1 MPGKG
6 TNRSKLAELLVAYNF
21 KVVCSACSVKENEI
35 TYSLKAVEHQCSRE
49 LLLAKGKGT
58 SKWRP
63 VSCRPKFTN
72 PSQYN
77 VCWYFVEGSGCSK
90 HRNRCTF
97 ARSLEEATMWNFLK
111 HQKID
116 HSTLIRL
123 ITQSERIAVQQQNPA
138 EKIITEFS
146 GEFQELCQDCFCGTP
161 TKITGKRWNNTCSAD
176 TAHVWSPV
184 LVHHLAENQGK
195 EVYNQIR
202 PLPPVFPFQ
211 YCNYFMQ
218 GMPCWHG
225 PSQCQ
230 LLHSEVELAVWRA
243 EAHGEWSRQELLQL
257 SQERQWQR
265 QQSAQDVVPAP
276 NLQAAIYCKA
286 CFIALSSQESFF
298 KHCASLG
305 HSQMISGD
313 TTTEWKHRPPPH
325 SHKAEFWFCDRP
337 DTCEYGTNC
346 VKAHSVEE
354 LEEWL
359 MRAEEDKVMRRNI
372 KAQGLMSYREHLL
385 EEYRQSSNE
394 VQIIS
399 EQVDD
404 VSVTFDG
411 NLCVECVE
419 TDAELKWNFQIK
431 TERLLAHVALLKQ
444 EPGAS
449 FSLDENSPEP
459 CTYTTG
465 EQLCNSDMTY
475 DITVSFKSNNP
486 GLYEQWLVFDFDM
499 RPVLL
504 QKLKVKVRQQPSPN
518 LEEPPEDFGRPFQN
532 LEHWHRGNR
541 VIIPCM
547 DKTEVQEE
555 LLKEYKPPQ
564 ISLQYKPLDD
574 SNTAM
579 NHQNY
584 KKKMHSFLYTE
595 EQAEDQIVSRL
606 NVRGT
611 ITLSVTLDD
620 PQFGM
625 KMAPLGE
632 LFCAVSV
639 PYTLTPDSPE
649 GWVLRRSV
657 QSALI
662 APVSLDNQSHKVYEA
677 IILRDASSEN
687 KMHLQLSKRCCSDLK
702 LQRNETYEMEVQFHL
717 NRLKFC
723 EMHKAIDFLPDTERV
738 LPDFRNCI
746 VPVNEIEFPKVNA
759 KQHAA
764 IDFIVGDSDGRSV
777 APLLIY
783 GPFGTGKTF
792 TLAAAAKELVRQP
805 HTRVL
810 ICTLTNSSADLY
822 IKDHFHPYV
831 NSGHPEMKPLR
842 IKANKQG
849 VLVSSTDEI
858 TQKYCL
864 LSKDGQFF
872 LPPTK
877 SALDHHR
884 IVITTTAMARHFND
898 LKLSDGYFTH
908 ILIDEASQML
918 ECEALMPLGLAG
930 PVTRVV
936 LAGDHMQMG
945 PKLFS
950 TDDDQHSNHSLLNR
964 LFHFYQGC
972 ESSTALKSRIFFH
985 ENYRNTKE
993 IVEFV
998 STHFYV
1004 GKSDVIKA
1012 VGNVPAHPNSHP
1024 LRFHHVR
1031 GESHLDTASMSWF
1044 NLDEVECVVEIV
1056 QNLLRDWPIA
1066 WGNHDQSSI
1075 CVLSERC
1082 QVSMIRKELQKRF
1095 LGRVTV
1101 ENISNVQ
1108 GKQFRAI
1115 VMTAVQT
1122 RDSLHAPD
1130 SYCVEFFNDARML
1143 NTAMTRAQSQVVVVG
1158 DAAAL
1163 CYFGKCSRIWR
1174 SYIHHCISK
1183 GSAEPKHLTNDFID
1197 GDIKEISRFQ
1207 RTEYLDEGSTQS
1219 VMFDTENNIDAIL
1232 QELQEEQNREHYTL
1246 LERKR
1251 LYDSAKVERDALLQL
1266 LREQPNVYKR
1276 GELVMEKHNAGYIIP
1291 FDNPTNHIIIKGR
1304 GNLGKSFCGDE
1315 VVAEVVPCEGIP
1327 QGKVLGTIK
1336 AAESHRVFACTLEVE
1351 DYHKP
1356 KTKTEYQFLRK
1367 IMVPLNTNTTKIC
1380 TLVSKKSHNLIPI
1393 WKHNDGEWEI
1403 VRYQQLD
1410 EEIKC
1415 NHVFM
1420 VEVFCWKTK
1429 TENKGNYAYP
1439 LGKVID
1445 ILSIGS
1451 SLEEGLRI
1459 LDAEFNVQPL
1469 PPSHVLAE
1477 PCSWKDTQNSNRKDL
1492 RKFITFTVDQNKSL
1506 DLDDAISVI
1515 DMESHYEVGVHIA
1528 DVASFVNLGGSL
1540 DDAAQ
1545 KHGATFYSPR
1555 EEPVCMFPKSVS
1567 IYHFSL
1573 LPGIDRKVVSLMV
1586 KVDKA
1591 THKIT
1596 EKKFQLSQIK
1606 SDRKL
1611 SYDEAEDIISKR
1623 SGEEAKFDTLEDCVS
1638 VAYRFAKVQRKA
1650 RLGKDWSYRQ
1660 LDDHQKPGKRRSSQ
1674 MIEELSVLF
1683 NHSVSEF
1690 LINANETMFCTPLRC
1705 QVSPDPEMLEDLKEQ
1720 YKDIIPLSLH
1730 LRHNLEHDIQ
1740 LDQEAMESKSFYV
1753 LTSIWNE
1760 ILSAAKKEEVDTDTM
1775 IDLIGTDDIYPLLLP
1790 VIYEFRKC
1798 LDEAYVIRS
1807 NSSQEKVGHYSLKL
1821 ESYTQAS
1828 SPIRRY
1834 MDIILQRLLH
1844 SVLSGTP
1851 VQYSPQEIDILCQK
1865 IEDSY
1870 KKANEY
1876 EKKAAMISFAI
1887 NMKKQNFLKLAFV
1900 VGVAAGDSFKLSF
1913 PFDRHSFPEGLP
1925 VRYRDLQPKD
1935 QPLYDSNENQMTL
1948 TWRRRVYSIDTAK
1961 IHEELKKVQN
1971 SAACIKLP
1979 QKTWQAIVNA
1989 MGHEKW
1995 NIARSLILDATT
2007 KQTENVKSLSK
2018 HAKVDLLEAGNDS
2031 HRTAH
2036 GQAEKIEIEHYVD
2049 LTLHLKPGDTL
2060 QVQMTSEG
2068 KKGYWTPTVQLVC
2081 IKPIFELCVN
2091 HAHSPITCFSKRAD
2105 CPSKSEYSSAR
2116 EYVKIWRPLC
2126 EMESAD
2132 NAVDESDS
2140 IIIEDLK
2147 LNLKQGKNRLK
2158 GSFELPL
2165 KYIKE
2170 WAIECNLSKCFLCIR
2185 KRGLK
2190 LTSIPDQ
2197 SEEVVDP
2204 KNYTW
2209 VAHGVTTNFE
2219 EPKNNQNQAR
2229 KVHFY
2234 INHLP
2239 MDTIPEC
2246 VYQRKTTYTVEIIP
2260 KLLTDVRKEMAV
2272 NNIVSANELV
2282 QKIALG
2288 QHIPKGAS
2296 QSVVPPRYQLM
2307 REKAPEGLPELNK
2320 SQIDAVEKALNNNFT
2335 IIQGPPGTGKT
2346 VLGVYIVY
2354 WFLVM
2359 NSKNPRIFENP
2370 KDKDKKEVILC
2381 CGPSNK
2387 SVDVVAECLVKFGD
2401 KLKPLRVY
2409 SRQLE
2414 MAEYPYPGSV
2424 LQLSPRSLRHERSK
2438 AELRDITLHHR
2449 IREEQNPHSTEIK
2462 EFDHR
2467 IKLAIESK
2475 GEELTAEEVED
2486 YKCLLNKA
2494 RVHELQ
2500 RHDVILCTCTA
2511 ASSPNLTK
2519 TVSARQILIDECA
2532 MATEPQALIPLVSNK
2547 PEKIVLLGDHKQLR
2561 PIVKNELLR
2570 KLGMSKSLFERYFE
2584 YRSQTVMLDTQY
2596 RMHEDI
2602 CKFPSEEYYGGKL
2615 KTEVSHSSS
2624 VLEADSQQKHI
2635 VFGNV
2640 IGEEV
2645 SLVVSTEKGTE
2656 NSKANR
2662 AEREVVIR
2670 LAKALVT
2677 ESQIEQ
2683 QNIAILSP
2691 YNAQVSE
2698 FKKELHEHKMDKI
2711 TVTTITKSQGCEWRY
2726 VILSTVRSLLSKD
2739 IEIEPD
2745 RAWRSKHVGFVGDPN
2760 QINVGITRAKEGL
2773 CIIGNQELLS
2783 RSGAWR
2789 QLLKHYRARNFVT
2802 EADKISV
2809 RKASCK
2815 HGLH

>member
-1 MPGKG
+1 
-6 TNRSKLAELLVAYNF
+6 
-21 KVVCSACSVKENEI
+21 
-35 TYSLKAVEHQCSRE
+35 
-49 LLLAKGKGT
+49 
-58 SKWRP
+58 
-63 VSCRPKFTN
+63 
-72 PSQYN
+72 
-77 VCWYFVEGSGCSK
+77 
-90 HRNRCTF
+90 
-97 ARSLEEATMWNFLK
+97 MWNFLK

-230 LLHSEVELAVWRA
+230 LLHSKVELAVWRA

-305 HSQMISGD
+305 HSHMISGD

-677 IILRDASSEN
+677 IILRDATSEN

-1004 GKSDVIKA
+1004 GKSDAIKA

-1315 VVAEVVPCEGIP
+1315 VVAEVVPC
-1327 QGKVLGTIK
+1327 TIK
-1336 AAESHRVFACTLEVE
+1336 AAESHRVFACTLE
-1351 DYHKP
+1351 
-1356 KTKTEYQFLRK
+1356 TEYQFLRK

-1623 SGEEAKFDTLEDCVS
+1623 PGEEAKFDTLEDCVS

-1730 LRHNLEHDIQ
+1730 LRHNLDHDIQ

-2007 KQTENVKSLSK
+2007 KQTENVK
-2018 HAKVDLLEAGNDS
+2018 
-2031 HRTAH
+2031 T
-2036 GQAEKIEIEHYVD
+2036 EKIEMEHYVD

-2260 KLLTDVRKEMAV
+2260 KLLTDV
-2272 NNIVSANELV
+2272 
-2282 QKIALG
+2282 Q
-2288 QHIPKGAS
+2288 
-2296 QSVVPPRYQLM
+2296 
-2307 REKAPEGLPELNK
+2307 APEELNK

-2387 SVDVVAECLVKFGD
+2387 SVDVCLVKFGD

-2815 HGLH
+2815 HVWQFSQ

>member
-1 MPGKG
+1 
-6 TNRSKLAELLVAYNF
+6 
-21 KVVCSACSVKENEI
+21 
-35 TYSLKAVEHQCSRE
+35 
-49 LLLAKGKGT
+49 
-58 SKWRP
+58 
-63 VSCRPKFTN
+63 
-72 PSQYN
+72 
-77 VCWYFVEGSGCSK
+77 
-90 HRNRCTF
+90 
-97 ARSLEEATMWNFLK
+97 
-111 HQKID
+111 
-116 HSTLIRL
+116 
-123 ITQSERIAVQQQNPA
+123 
-138 EKIITEFS
+138 
-146 GEFQELCQDCFCGTP
+146 
-161 TKITGKRWNNTCSAD
+161 
-176 TAHVWSPV
+176 
-184 LVHHLAENQGK
+184 
-195 EVYNQIR
+195 
-202 PLPPVFPFQ
+202 
-211 YCNYFMQ
+211 
-218 GMPCWHG
+218 MPCWHG

-325 SHKAEFWFCDRP
+325 SHKFALPFRLRP

-1336 AAESHRVFACTLEVE
+1336 A
-1351 DYHKP
+1351 
-1356 KTKTEYQFLRK
+1356 TEYQFLRK

-1971 SAACIKLP
+1971 S
-1979 QKTWQAIVNA
+1979 
-1989 MGHEKW
+1989 
-1995 NIARSLILDATT
+1995 
-2007 KQTENVKSLSK
+2007 QTENVKSLSK

-2475 GEELTAEEVED
+2475 GED

-2662 AEREVVIR
+2662 AEREVIR

>member
-1 MPGKG
+1 
-6 TNRSKLAELLVAYNF
+6 
-21 KVVCSACSVKENEI
+21 
-35 TYSLKAVEHQCSRE
+35 
-49 LLLAKGKGT
+49 
-58 SKWRP
+58 
-63 VSCRPKFTN
+63 
-72 PSQYN
+72 
-77 VCWYFVEGSGCSK
+77 
-90 HRNRCTF
+90 
-97 ARSLEEATMWNFLK
+97 
-111 HQKID
+111 
-116 HSTLIRL
+116 
-123 ITQSERIAVQQQNPA
+123 
-138 EKIITEFS
+138 
-146 GEFQELCQDCFCGTP
+146 
-161 TKITGKRWNNTCSAD
+161 
-176 TAHVWSPV
+176 
-184 LVHHLAENQGK
+184 
-195 EVYNQIR
+195 
-202 PLPPVFPFQ
+202 
-211 YCNYFMQ
+211 
-218 GMPCWHG
+218 MPCWHG
-225 PSQCQ
+225 PSQWQ
-230 LLHSEVELAVWRA
+230 LLHSKVELAVWRA
-243 EAHGEWSRQELLQL
+243 EARGEWSRQELLQL

-276 NLQAAIYCKA
+276 KLQAAIYCKA

-325 SHKAEFWFCDRP
+325 SHKFALPFRLRP

-459 CTYTTG
+459 CTYSTG

-518 LEEPPEDFGRPFQN
+518 LLEEPPEDFGRPSQN

-541 VIIPCM
+541 VIVPCM

-564 ISLQYKPLDD
+564 ISLQYKSLDD

-662 APVSLDNQSHKVYEA
+662 APVSSDNKSHKVYEA
-677 IILRDASSEN
+677 IILRDATSEN

-702 LQRNETYEMEVQFHL
+702 LQSNETYEMEVQFHL

-792 TLAAAAKELVRQP
+792 TLATAAKELVRQP

-1004 GKSDVIKA
+1004 GKSDAIKA
-1012 VGNVPAHPNSHP
+1012 VGNVPAHPNSHT

-1031 GESHLDTASMSWF
+1031 GESHLDSASMSWF

-1082 QVSMIRKELQKRF
+1082 QVKQLFLIKIKKINYHAQFNNSNSFVEKMRKNL
-1095 LGRVTV
+1095 
-1101 ENISNVQ
+1101 SS
-1108 GKQFRAI
+1108 KQFRAI
-1115 VMTAVQT
+1115 
-1122 RDSLHAPD
+1122 
-1130 SYCVEFFNDARML
+1130 FFNDARML

-1197 GDIKEISRFQ
+1197 SDIKEISRFQ
-1207 RTEYLDEGSTQS
+1207 RTEYLDESSTQS

-1232 QELQEEQNREHYTL
+1232 QELQEEQNRAHYTL

-1315 VVAEVVPCEGIP
+1315 VVAKVVPCEGIP

-1336 AAESHRVFACTLEVE
+1336 AAESRR
-1351 DYHKP
+1351 
-1356 KTKTEYQFLRK
+1356 TEYQFLRK

-1403 VRYQQLD
+1403 VRYQRLD
-1410 EEIKC
+1410 EEIKR

-1429 TENKGNYAYP
+1429 AENKGNYAYP

-1477 PCSWKDTQNSNRKDL
+1477 PCTWKDTQNSNRKDL
-1492 RKFITFTVDQNKSL
+1492 RKFITFTVDQKKSL

-1555 EEPVCMFPKSVS
+1555 EEPVYMFPKPVS
-1567 IYHFSL
+1567 IYHLSL

-1638 VAYRFAKVQRKA
+1638 VAYHFAKVQRKA
-1650 RLGKDWSYRQ
+1650 RLGKDWSYRR
-1660 LDDHQKPGKRRSSQ
+1660 LDDHHKPGKRRSSQ

-1705 QVSPDPEMLEDLKEQ
+1705 QVSPDPDMLEDLKER

-1730 LRHNLEHDIQ
+1730 LRHNLDHDIQ

-1775 IDLIGTDDIYPLLLP
+1775 IDLIGTDDIYPQLLP

-1807 NSSQEKVGHYSLKL
+1807 NSSWEKVGHYSLKL

-1887 NMKKQNFLKLAFV
+1887 NMKKQNSLKLAFV
-1900 VGVAAGDSFKLSF
+1900 VGVAAGDSFQLSF
-1913 PFDRHSFPEGLP
+1913 PFDRHSFPECLP

-1961 IHEELKKVQN
+1961 IHQELKKVQN
-1971 SAACIKLP
+1971 SAAY
-1979 QKTWQAIVNA
+1979 
-1989 MGHEKW
+1989 
-1995 NIARSLILDATT
+1995 ATT

-2031 HRTAH
+2031 YRTAH
-2036 GQAEKIEIEHYVD
+2036 GQAEKIEMEHYVD

-2081 IKPIFELCVN
+2081 IKPIFEVCVD

-2105 CPSKSEYSSAR
+2105 CPSKSEYSNAR

-2288 QHIPKGAS
+2288 QHVPKGAS

-2320 SQIDAVEKALNNNFT
+2320 SQINAVEKALNNNFT

-2424 LQLSPRSLRHERSK
+2424 LQLSPRSLRHERN
-2438 AELRDITLHHR
+2438 ITLHHR

-2475 GEELTAEEVED
+2475 GED
-2486 YKCLLNKA
+2486 YKSLLNKA

-2584 YRSQTVMLDTQY
+2584 CQSQTVMLDTQY

-2615 KTEVSHSSS
+2615 KTEVNHSSS
-2624 VLEADSQQKHI
+2624 VLQADSQQKHI

-2662 AEREVVIR
+2662 AERDVVIR

-2677 ESQIEQ
+2677 ESQIKQ

-2726 VILSTVRSLLSKD
+2726 VILSTVRSLLSKE

-2783 RSGAWR
+2783 RSGAWG

-2809 RKASCK
+2809 RKASC
-2815 HGLH
+2815 

>member
-1 MPGKG
+1 
-6 TNRSKLAELLVAYNF
+6 
-21 KVVCSACSVKENEI
+21 
-35 TYSLKAVEHQCSRE
+35 
-49 LLLAKGKGT
+49 
-58 SKWRP
+58 W
-63 VSCRPKFTN
+63 SC
-72 PSQYN
+72 
-77 VCWYFVEGSGCSK
+77 
-90 HRNRCTF
+90 
-97 ARSLEEATMWNFLK
+97 
-111 HQKID
+111 
-116 HSTLIRL
+116 
-123 ITQSERIAVQQQNPA
+123 
-138 EKIITEFS
+138 
-146 GEFQELCQDCFCGTP
+146 
-161 TKITGKRWNNTCSAD
+161 
-176 TAHVWSPV
+176 
-184 LVHHLAENQGK
+184 
-195 EVYNQIR
+195 
-202 PLPPVFPFQ
+202 
-211 YCNYFMQ
+211 
-218 GMPCWHG
+218 
-225 PSQCQ
+225 
-230 LLHSEVELAVWRA
+230 
-243 EAHGEWSRQELLQL
+243 QELLQL
-257 SQERQWQR
+257 SQERQRQR
-265 QQSAQDVVPAP
+265 QQLTPDVVPAP
-276 NLQAAIYCKA
+276 NLQVATYCKA
-286 CFIALSSQESFF
+286 CFIALSSQDRSF

-305 HSQMISGD
+305 HTQMISGD
-313 TTTEWKHRPPPH
+313 TTTGWKHRPPPH
-325 SHKAEFWFCDRP
+325 SRKAEFWLCERP

-359 MRAEEDKVMRRNI
+359 MRAKEDKEI
-372 KAQGLMSYREHLL
+372 GLMSYRERLL
-385 EEYRQSSNE
+385 EEYRHSSNE
-394 VQIIS
+394 VHI
-399 EQVDD
+399 
-404 VSVTFDG
+404 
-411 NLCVECVE
+411 
-419 TDAELKWNFQIK
+419 
-431 TERLLAHVALLKQ
+431 RLLAHVALLKQ

-459 CTYTTG
+459 CTYSTG

-475 DITVSFKSNNP
+475 DITVSFKSNKP
-486 GLYEQWLVFDFDM
+486 GLYKQWLVFDFDM

-504 QKLKVKVRQQPSPN
+504 QKLKVKVGQQPSPI
-518 LEEPPEDFGRPFQN
+518 LEEPPEDIGRPSQN

-541 VIIPCM
+541 VIVPCL
-547 DKTEVQEE
+547 DKTKVQEE

-564 ISLQYKPLDD
+564 INLQYKPLND

-579 NHQNY
+579 THQNY
-584 KKKMHSFLYTE
+584 KKRMHSFLYTE
-595 EQAEDQIVSRL
+595 EKAEDQVVSRL
-606 NVRGT
+606 SVRGT
-611 ITLSVTLDD
+611 ITLSATLDD
-620 PQFGM
+620 PQFGL
-625 KMAPLGE
+625 KTAPLGE

-639 PYTLTPDSPE
+639 PYTLTQDNPE
-649 GWVLRRSV
+649 GWVFRRSV

-662 APVSLDNQSHKVYEA
+662 APVSSDKVYEA
-677 IILRDASSEN
+677 IILRDATSEN
-687 KMHLQLSKRCCSDLK
+687 KMHLQLSERCCSDLK
-702 LQRNETYEMEVQFHL
+702 LQRNEKCEMEVQFQL

-723 EMHKAIDFLPDTERV
+723 EMHKAIDLLPNTERV

-746 VPVNEIEFPKVNA
+746 VPVNKMEYPKLNA
-759 KQHAA
+759 KQQAA
-764 IDFIVGDSDGRSV
+764 IDFIVGDSDGRGV

-792 TLAAAAKELVRQP
+792 TLATAAKELVRQP
-805 HTRVL
+805 HTRIL

-822 IKDHFHPYV
+822 VKDHFHPYI

-842 IKANKQG
+842 IKANKKG
-849 VLVSSTDEI
+849 VPVSATDGI

-877 SALDHHR
+877 SALDCHQ

-950 TDDDQHSNHSLLNR
+950 VDDDQCSNHTLLSR
-964 LFHFYQGC
+964 LFHFYQGQ
-972 ESSTALKSRIFFH
+972 ESSAALKSRIIFN
-985 ENYRNTKE
+985 ENYRTTKE

-1004 GKSDVIKA
+1004 GKSDAIKA
-1012 VGNVPAHPNSHP
+1012 VGNVPAHPNCHP

-1031 GESHLDTASMSWF
+1031 GESHLDTTSMSWF
-1044 NLDEVECVVEIV
+1044 NLDEVECVVKIV
-1056 QNLLRDWPIA
+1056 QNLLRDWPLA
-1066 WGNHDQSSI
+1066 WGNHDQNSI

-1082 QVSMIRKELQKRF
+1082 QISMIRKELRKRM
-1095 LGRVTV
+1095 LGQVTV
-1101 ENISNVQ
+1101 ENIANVQ

-1122 RDSLHAPD
+1122 RDSLHPPD
-1130 SYCVEFFNDARML
+1130 SYCVEFFNNARML

-1207 RTEYLDEGSTQS
+1207 RTEYLDESSTQS
-1219 VMFDTENNIDAIL
+1219 VMFDTENDMDAIL
-1232 QELQEEQNREHYTL
+1232 QELQKEQNMAHYNSSYGDSSECEHVV
-1246 LERKR
+1246 ERKR
-1251 LYDSAKVERDALLQL
+1251 PYDSTKVERDALLQL

-1315 VVAEVVPCEGIP
+1315 VVAEIVPCEGIP

-1336 AAESHRVFACTLEVE
+1336 ASESRRVFACTLEDE

-1356 KTKTEYQFLRK
+1356 KTKSQYNFLRK
-1367 IMVPLNTNTTKIC
+1367 FMVPLNTNASKMC
-1380 TLVSKKSHNLIPI
+1380 TLVSKKSSNCIPI
-1393 WKHNDGEWEI
+1393 WKHDDGEWKI
-1403 VRYQQLD
+1403 VGYQHLD
-1410 EEIKC
+1410 EEIKR
-1415 NHVFM
+1415 NRVFM

-1439 LGKVID
+1439 LGNVID

-1459 LDAEFNVQPL
+1459 LDAEFKVQPL

-1477 PCSWKDTQNSNRKDL
+1477 PCSWEDTQNGNRKDI
-1492 RKFITFTVDQNKSL
+1492 RKLITFTVDPKKSQG
-1506 DLDDAISVI
+1506 LDDAISVI
-1515 DMESHYEVGVHIA
+1515 DMESDYEVGVHIA
-1528 DVASFVNLGGSL
+1528 DVASFVNLGDSL
-1540 DDAAQ
+1540 DDDAQ
-1545 KHGATFYSPR
+1545 KQGKTTYSPR
-1555 EEPVCMFPKSVS
+1555 KEPVYMFPKPVS
-1567 IYHFSL
+1567 INHLSL
-1573 LPGIDRKVVSLMV
+1573 LPGQDRNVVSLMV

-1591 THKIT
+1591 THKIID
-1596 EKKFQLSQIK
+1596 KKFQLSQIK

-1611 SYDEAEDIISKR
+1611 SYDEAEDILSKQ
-1623 SGEEAKFDTLEDCVS
+1623 SGEEAKFDTIEDCVA

-1650 RLGKDWSYRQ
+1650 RLGKDWSYKS
-1660 LDDHQKPGKRRSSQ
+1660 LDNHQMPGKRRSHQ

-1683 NHSVSEF
+1683 NNSVSEF
-1690 LINANETMFCTPLRC
+1690 LINANETMHCTPLRC
-1705 QVSPDPEMLEDLKEQ
+1705 QVRPDPVMLEDLKEQ
-1720 YKDIIPLSLH
+1720 YKDIIPLSSH
-1730 LRHNLEHDIQ
+1730 LRHNLDHDVD
-1740 LDQEAMESKSFYV
+1740 LDQKAMESKSFYV
-1753 LTSIWNE
+1753 LTSMWNE
-1760 ILSAAKKEEVDTDTM
+1760 ILSAAKKEEVDTDRM
-1775 IDLIGTDDIYPLLLP
+1775 IDLIGTDDIYPQLLP
-1790 VIYEFRKC
+1790 VIYDFRKC
-1798 LDEAYVIRS
+1798 FDEAYVIRS
-1807 NSSQEKVGHYSLKL
+1807 NSSEKARVGHYSLQL

-1828 SPIRRY
+1828 SPIRCY
-1834 MDIILQRLLH
+1834 MDVILQRLLH

-1865 IEDSY
+1865 IEDSC
-1870 KKANEY
+1870 KKSNAY
-1876 EKKAAMISFAI
+1876 EKKAEMISFAM
-1887 NMKKQNFLKLAFV
+1887 NMKKQNAPKLAFV
-1900 VGVAAGDSFKLSF
+1900 VGVEGDSFKLSF
-1913 PFDRHSFPEGLP
+1913 PFDGHSFPDSLP
-1925 VRYRDLQPKD
+1925 VMYRDLQLGD
-1935 QPLYDSNENQMTL
+1935 QPLYDSNENHMTL
-1948 TWRRRVYSIDTAK
+1948 TWRRRVYSVDSPK
-1961 IHEELKKVQN
+1961 IHQELKKVQN
-1971 SAACIKLP
+1971 STACIKLP

-1989 MGHEKW
+1989 IDQERW
-1995 NIARSLILDATT
+1995 NIARSLILGAPT
-2007 KQTENVKSLSK
+2007 KHMENIKSLPK
-2018 HAKVDLLEAGNDS
+2018 HAKMDLLEAGNDS

-2036 GQAEKIEIEHYVD
+2036 GQDEKIEMEHYVD
-2049 LTLHLKPGDTL
+2049 LTLQLKPGDTL
-2060 QVQMTSEG
+2060 QVQMTSEIN
-2068 KKGYWTPTVQLVC
+2068 KSYWTPTVQLVC
-2081 IKPIFELCVN
+2081 IKPTFEVCVD
-2091 HAHSPITCFSKRAD
+2091 HAHSPITCFSKYAD
-2105 CPSKSEYSSAR
+2105 CPSNSKYSNAQ
-2116 EYVKIWRPLC
+2116 EYVEIWQPLC

-2140 IIIEDLK
+2140 IIIEDLE
-2147 LNLKQGKNRLK
+2147 LDLHLSHLAQK
-2158 GSFELPL
+2158 GSFYLPL
-2165 KYIKE
+2165 KFIKE
-2170 WAIECNLSKCFLCIR
+2170 WAIECNLSRCLLCIR

-2190 LTSIPDQ
+2190 LTSTPDQ

-2219 EPKNNQNQAR
+2219 EQKKNSPNQAR

-2239 MDTIPEC
+2239 MDTIPE
-2246 VYQRKTTYTVEIIP
+2246 
-2260 KLLTDVRKEMAV
+2260 RKEMAV
-2272 NNIVSANELV
+2272 KNVGSANELV

-2288 QHIPKGAS
+2288 QRIPKGAS
-2296 QSVVPPRYQLM
+2296 QSVVPRYQLM
-2307 REKAPEGLPELNK
+2307 REKVPEGLPELNM
-2320 SQIDAVEKALNNNFT
+2320 SQIDALEKALNNNFT

-2354 WFLVM
+2354 WFLVL
-2359 NSKNPRIFENP
+2359 NSKTPKIFENP
-2370 KDKDKKEVILC
+2370 KDKDKKEVVLY

-2387 SVDVVAECLVKFGD
+2387 SVDCLVKFGD

-2409 SRQLE
+2409 SRQME
-2414 MAEYPYPGSV
+2414 IAEYPYPGSV
-2424 LQLSPRSLRHERSK
+2424 LQLSPRSLRQERSK

-2449 IREEQNPHSTEIK
+2449 IREEQNPHSTAIK

-2467 IKLAIESK
+2467 IKLARESK
-2475 GEELTAEEVED
+2475 GKELTEEEVED
-2486 YKCLLNKA
+2486 YKGLLNKA
-2494 RVHELQ
+2494 RVYELQ
-2500 RHDVILCTCTA
+2500 RHDVILCTCTT
-2511 ASSPNLTK
+2511 ASTPNLTK

-2532 MATEPQALIPLVSNK
+2532 MATEPQALIPLVCNK

-2561 PIVKNELLR
+2561 PIVKNQLLR

-2584 YRSQTVMLDTQY
+2584 RRSHTVMLDTQY

-2602 CKFPSEEYYGGKL
+2602 CKFPSEEYYEGKL
-2615 KTEVSHSSS
+2615 KTVVKPSNS
-2624 VLEADSQQKHI
+2624 VLQADRRQTHI

-2640 IGEEV
+2640 SGEEV
-2645 SLVVSTEKGTE
+2645 SLVVSTEKGNE

-2662 AEREVVIR
+2662 EERDIVVWLANR
-2670 LAKALVT
+2670 LVK
-2677 ESQIEQ
+2677 ESKIKQ

-2698 FKKELHEHKMDKI
+2698 IKKKLDELKMDKI
-2711 TVTTITKSQGCEWRY
+2711 TVSTITKSQGSEWCY
-2726 VILSTVRSLLSKD
+2726 VILSTVRSLPSKE

-2809 RKASCK
+2809 RKVACK